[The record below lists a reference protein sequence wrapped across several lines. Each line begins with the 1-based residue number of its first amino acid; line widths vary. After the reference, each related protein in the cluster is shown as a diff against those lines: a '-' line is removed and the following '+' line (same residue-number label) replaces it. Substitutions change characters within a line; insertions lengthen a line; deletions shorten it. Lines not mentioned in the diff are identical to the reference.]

1 MPDAREALAAH
12 PLDALQM
19 ATAFLLGGL
28 VGIFAVHRA
37 ERMNR
42 YLSAGGAVTFVSF
55 SVLLSFWLLSGGRE
69 AADPVW
75 MIVATSVGGIL
86 SAVIVVGATVILGLM
101 FGITTRMQLMELA
114 QLNHPHR
121 IRRLTVP

>member
-1 MPDAREALAAH
+1 MAAALLALLTAFVGFYLPDAREALAEH

-19 ATAFLLGGL
+19 VSALLLGGL

-55 SVLLSFWLLSGGRE
+55 SVLLSFWLLSGDRE

-75 MIVATSVGGIL
+75 MIELGQLHELHTSGDAEHQAQDHGSTDDDHGG
-86 SAVIVVGATVILGLM
+86 
-101 FGITTRMQLMELA
+101 
-114 QLNHPHR
+114 
-121 IRRLTVP
+121 